1 MVGIRL
7 TLRELNLLIKFY
19 KNLKSERK
27 VLIAFDKKEIDAI
40 VDRLSECFTLYG
52 LKKNYE
58 PGSVGN
64 ELEILIDKFVSARQD
79 GKYE

>member
-40 VDRLSECFTLYG
+40 VDRLSECFTLY
-52 LKKNYE
+52 E
-58 PGSVGN
+58 
-64 ELEILIDKFVSARQD
+64 
-79 GKYE
+79 